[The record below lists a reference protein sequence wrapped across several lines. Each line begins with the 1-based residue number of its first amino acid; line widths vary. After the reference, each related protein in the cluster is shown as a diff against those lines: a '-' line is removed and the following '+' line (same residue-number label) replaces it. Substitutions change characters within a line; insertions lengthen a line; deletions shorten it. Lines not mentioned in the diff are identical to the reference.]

1 MVYLDGIT
9 VMPSAFEEHLFQLRA
24 VFERLREGGLKLKPQ
39 KCAFLQRKVSF
50 LGHVVSAIGI
60 NTDPEKTS
68 AICDW
73 PTGDNAS
80 ELKGFLGLATYYR

>member
-1 MVYLDGIT
+1 
-9 VMPSAFEEHLFQLRA
+9 MPSAFEELLFQLRA
-24 VFERLREGGLKLKPQ
+24 VFEGLREGWLKLKPQ
-39 KCAFLQRKVSF
+39 MCAFLQRKVSF

-68 AICDW
+68 AIRDW

-80 ELKGFLGLATYYR
+80 ELKGFLGLVTYYR